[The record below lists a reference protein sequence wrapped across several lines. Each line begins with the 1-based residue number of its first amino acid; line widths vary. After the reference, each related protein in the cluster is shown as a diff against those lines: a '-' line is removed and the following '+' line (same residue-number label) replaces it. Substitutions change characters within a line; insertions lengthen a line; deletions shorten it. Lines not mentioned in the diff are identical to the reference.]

1 MYNVHVKIVHA
12 LSCVTSFVF
21 HSFTSINANLSHR
34 EYSIVLC
41 NDDLPGMILDR
52 VATAEY
58 GPLPALWLKLQKF
71 RPKSIEYISDGKALI
86 YYKQVKNDS
95 N

>member
-1 MYNVHVKIVHA
+1 MISMNVFTGYP
-12 LSCVTSFVF
+12 TSKYVCFK
-21 HSFTSINANLSHR
+21 HR

-71 RPKSIEYISDGKALI
+71 RPKSIDWDI
-86 YYKQVKNDS
+86 YG
-95 N
+95 